1 MHTRG
6 RKWNDFDAF
15 FIVGQRR
22 GNKENNFGMENNF
35 FITRVQDAVQFYR
48 ACIDYYSRKKYFR
61 DKSQLVTQVYY

>member
-1 MHTRG
+1 MISG
-6 RKWNDFDAF
+6 MDFLLQDK
-15 FIVGQRR
+15 G
-22 GNKENNFGMENNF
+22 GGSKENNFGMENNF